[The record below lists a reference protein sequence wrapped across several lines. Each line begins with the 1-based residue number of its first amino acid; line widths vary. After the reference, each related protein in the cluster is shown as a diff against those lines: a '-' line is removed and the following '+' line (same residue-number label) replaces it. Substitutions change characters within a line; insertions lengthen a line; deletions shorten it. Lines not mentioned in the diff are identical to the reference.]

1 MAKARIVYACSSCG
15 QTSPRWRGQCE
26 GCGEWNS
33 LVEQAAPK
41 QQPRMGAPL
50 GMSSGPVS
58 LAGFTPDHAPASPS
72 GIPDL
77 DRVLGQGL
85 QPGGAI
91 LLGGEPGIG
100 KSTLLLQLAGQLAAT
115 GRQAVYVSGEESLGQ
130 LAARARR
137 LGLVS
142 EGLLASCT
150 TNAADAVEILG
161 RPEAPTLVVVDSVQ
175 TMASSFADGVPG
187 SQSQVRAVA
196 AELVEAVKKSRA
208 TLILVGHVTKEG
220 LIAGPKI
227 LEHMVDTV
235 LYLEGDRQHFYRLLR
250 VFKNRFG
257 PTDELMVLEM
267 LGDGLAPVP
276 DPSTYFLGERDETAS
291 GSAVVLALE
300 GKRPFAVEVQALV
313 SRSYLSMPRRT
324 ALGLDLNRLNLL
336 LAVLEKRLGLQLG
349 QSDIYAKTGGGLK
362 LTDPGLDLGLVA
374 AVLSSYYDRPLPP
387 RAVFWGEVDLSGRVR
402 PVSGQDARLKQARR
416 LGYKPIFH
424 PLAEGRGTATLKDFQ
439 RALFGSE

>member
-1 MAKARIVYACSSCG
+1 VAKTRLVYACSACG
-15 QTSPRWRGQCE
+15 GVSSRWRGQCQ
-26 GCGEWNS
+26 GCGEWNT
-33 LVEQAAPK
+33 LVQQAGSK
-41 QQPRMGAPL
+41 QQPRLGSPL
-50 GMSSGPVS
+50 GPSQGPVS
-58 LAGFTPDHAPASPS
+58 LSGFIQDPTPTAPS
-72 GIPDL
+72 GLPDL

-85 QPGGAI
+85 QPGSAV

-100 KSTLLLQLAGQLAAT
+100 KSTLLLQLAGKVAAA
-115 GRQAVYVSGEESLGQ
+115 GRKAVYVSGEESLGQ
-130 LAARARR
+130 LASRARR
-137 LGLVS
+137 LGLDS
-142 EGLLASCT
+142 EFLLASCT
-150 TNAADAVEILG
+150 TSAADAVDILG
-161 RPEAPTLVVVDSVQ
+161 QPESPAVVVVDSVQ
-175 TMASSFADGVPG
+175 TMASSLADGVPG
-187 SQSQVRAVA
+187 SPGQVRAVA
-196 AELVEAVKKSRA
+196 AELVEAVKKSGA

-235 LYLEGDRQHFYRLLR
+235 LYLEGDRQHFYRILR

-267 LGDGLAPVP
+267 LGDGLTPVP

-300 GKRPFAVEVQALV
+300 GKRPFAVEVQALA
-313 SRSYLSMPRRT
+313 SKSYLAMPRRT
-324 ALGLDLNRLNLL
+324 ALGMDLNRLNLL
-336 LAVLEKRLGLQLG
+336 LAVLEKRLGTQLG

-387 RAVFWGEVDLSGRVR
+387 RAVFWGEVDLSGRIR
-402 PVSGQDARLKQARR
+402 PVSGHDARLKQAKR

-424 PLAEGRGTATLKDFQ
+424 PPVEGKGTATLKDFQ
-439 RALFGSE
+439 RALFGAG

>member
-1 MAKARIVYACSSCG
+1 VA
-15 QTSPRWRGQCE
+15 
-26 GCGEWNS
+26 
-33 LVEQAAPK
+33 
-41 QQPRMGAPL
+41 
-50 GMSSGPVS
+50 
-58 LAGFTPDHAPASPS
+58 LAGFSQDHAPAAPS
-72 GIPDL
+72 GLPEL

-100 KSTLLLQLAGQLAAT
+100 KSTLLLQLAGQVAAS
-115 GRQAVYVSGEESLGQ
+115 GRTAVYVSGEESLGQ

-137 LGLVS
+137 LGLAHES
-142 EGLLASCT
+142 LLASST
-150 TNAADAVEILG
+150 TSAAEAVEILG
-161 RPEAPTLVVVDSVQ
+161 SKDAPAVVVVDSVQ
-175 TMASSFADGVPG
+175 TMGSSLADGVPG
-187 SQSQVRAVA
+187 SPSQVRAVA
-196 AELVEAVKKSRA
+196 AELVEAVKKSES

-235 LYLEGDRQHFYRLLR
+235 LYLEGDRQHFYRILR

-300 GKRPFAVEVQALV
+300 GKRPFAVEVQSLV
-313 SRSYLSMPRRT
+313 SKSYLAMPRRT

-336 LAVLEKRLGLQLG
+336 LAVLEKRLGVQLG

-387 RAVFWGEVDLSGRVR
+387 RSVFWGEVDLSGRIR
-402 PVSGQDARLKQARR
+402 PVSGHDARLKQAKR

-424 PLAEGRGTATLKDFQ
+424 PPVEGQGTATLKDFQ
-439 RALFGSE
+439 RALFGAG